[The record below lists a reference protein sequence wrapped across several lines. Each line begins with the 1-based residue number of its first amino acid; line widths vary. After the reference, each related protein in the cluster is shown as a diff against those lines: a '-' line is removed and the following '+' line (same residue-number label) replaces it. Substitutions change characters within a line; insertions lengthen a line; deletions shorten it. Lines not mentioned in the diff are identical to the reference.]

1 LREGQKEETDVPT
14 YTGTSGNNTINGS
27 NGDDWINGLGGN
39 DILNGG
45 NGNDNIDGGT
55 GNDTIDGGNGNDTIA
70 GGDGN
75 DTIAGGNGND
85 SIDGGSGNDNIVGDN
100 GDDWISGGDGN
111 DTVTGGNGNDII
123 LGGAGNDTLTGGNG
137 DDDFTGG
144 GGDDIINGDNGFDVA
159 RYTGSISDYTFF
171 NSGGYLH
178 IVHLGGAG
186 ANGHDQVKG
195 VERLIFADRVIDIGS
210 GHNKPVAVDDHVS
223 INEDAGTYSS
233 GAASV
238 KNNDFD
244 FDGDALTVTPGVF
257 VGAYGTLTLNANGTY
272 SYTLSASAQALAQG
286 QNATDSFNYI
296 VSDNDGSDTGTLVFH
311 IAGLNDAPTA
321 NPDSVSTE
329 ENLAILIDVLANDD
343 DVDNGAVLTVTAASA
358 PPGQGSASVV
368 SNQVAFDPGAD
379 FDYLA
384 VGESVDVVVAY
395 DIEDEH
401 GAPASSTVTITV
413 TGTNDGPV
421 ANPDSDTTDENGTIL
436 IDVLANDTDI
446 DNGAVLTVI
455 AASAPP
461 GQGSA
466 SVVAN
471 QVEFD
476 PGADFDYLAVG
487 ESVDVVVTY
496 DIEDEHGA
504 ATSSTIAITITGTND
519 GPVANPD
526 SDTTSENAILVV
538 DVLANDTDVDNGAVL
553 TLIAA
558 SAPPG
563 QGTATFSATQVEFD
577 PGSDFDYLA
586 AGETAVVVLTYTI
599 EDEYGSQSS
608 STVTVTIEGR
618 DEGTTTAGTEDDDVL
633 VGTGGD
639 DTIDGLGGSD
649 QIFGLAGDDQLNG
662 GDGFDLLVGGDDND
676 ILNGGN
682 NDDTLFGGDGNDQLF
697 GQADN
702 DNLSGEN
709 GDDQLSGGDGD
720 DALTGDDGDDTLDG
734 GDGDD
739 SLSGGAGTN
748 ELSGGGG
755 NDFIVADSTDGAQ
768 TIDGGDGDDTIVHY
782 YRHNASTITTG
793 TGSDTIEL
801 AYADQGTAA
810 IVVTDFTAGAG
821 GDMFRLSGAD
831 GALLGLLM
839 GWDGSSNPFGSGFLR
854 LQQSGADTL
863 LQWDQNGT
871 TGGATWET
879 LAVFQNTDAG
889 DFTEANFVPG
899 YDPDGSAPTGQTI
912 IGTEDD
918 EVLVGTIG
926 GDTIDALGGNDQVF
940 GLAGADQ
947 INGGDGFDLL
957 VGDADNDVLDGG
969 NNDDSLYGG
978 DGNDQLFGQADN
990 DNLSGE
996 NGDDQL
1002 SGGDGND
1009 TLTGGDG
1016 DDTLYGGAGEDFLI
1030 GGAGAD
1036 TFSFQSALDG
1046 PDGIFDFTSGTDKI
1060 EVSASDFG
1068 GGLTAGGTVSL
1079 VSGAD
1084 PTASAATGQFLF
1096 DTDDGRLLWDADGTG
1111 GGDAV
1116 LIATLSD
1123 IPSLTTSDFAV
1134 I

>member
-1 LREGQKEETDVPT
+1 MPS

-27 NGDDWINGLGGN
+27 NGDDLIYGLGGN

-45 NGNDNIDGGT
+45 NGNDVIDGGT

-85 SIDGGSGNDNIVGDN
+85 TIAGGSGDDNIVGNN
-100 GDDWISGGDGN
+100 GDDSISGGDGN
-111 DTVTGGNGNDII
+111 DTIDGGNGNDIV
-123 LGGAGNDTLTGGNG
+123 LGGAGNDNLTGDNG

-144 GGDDIINGDNGFDVA
+144 SGDDIIDGGNGFDVA
-159 RYTGSISDYTFF
+159 RYTGSISDYSFS

-186 ANGHDQVKG
+186 FDGHDRVRG
-195 VERLIFADRVIDIGS
+195 VERLIFADRVINIGS
-210 GHNKPVAVDDHVS
+210 GNNKPIAVDDHVS

-238 KNNDFD
+238 KSNDFD

-257 VGAYGTLTLNANGTY
+257 TGTYGTLTLNANGTY
-272 SYTLSASAQALAQG
+272 SYTLSAAAQALALG
-286 QNATDSFNYI
+286 QNATDSFNYT

-311 IAGLNDAPTA
+311 IAGLNDAPVA
-321 NPDSVSTE
+321 HSDSDTTG
-329 ENLAILIDVLANDD
+329 ENDTILVNVLANDT

-368 SNQVAFDPGAD
+368 SNQVQFDPGGDFDHLAVGESEVVLVSYSITDEHGAAASSTLAVTVTGTNDGPVANPDADTTGENHTILIDVIANDTDVDNGAVLTVTAASAPPGQGSASVVSNQVQFDPGAD

-384 VGESVDVVVAY
+384 VGESVDVVVGY

-401 GAPASSTVTITV
+401 GAAASSTVTITV

-421 ANPDSDTTDENGTIL
+421 ANPDSDTTDENAILL
-436 IDVLANDTDI
+436 IDVLANDTD
-446 DNGAVLTVI
+446 A
-455 AASAPP
+455 
-461 GQGSA
+461 
-466 SVVAN
+466 
-471 QVEFD
+471 
-476 PGADFDYLAVG
+476 
-487 ESVDVVVTY
+487 
-496 DIEDEHGA
+496 
-504 ATSSTIAITITGTND
+504 
-519 GPVANPD
+519 
-526 SDTTSENAILVV
+526 
-538 DVLANDTDVDNGAVL
+538 DNGAVL

-563 QGTATFSATQVEFD
+563 QGTASLSGNQIEFD

-586 AGETAVVVLTYTI
+586 AGETAVVVLTYSI

-608 STVTVTIEGR
+608 STVTITIEGS
-618 DEGTTTAGTEDDDVL
+618 DEGVAGTGTEDDDVL
-633 VGTGGD
+633 TGTSGD
-639 DTIDGLGGSD
+639 DTIDGLGGNDIIS
-649 QIFGLAGDDQLNG
+649 GLGGADQLNG
-662 GDGFDLLVGGDDND
+662 GDGFDYLFGDAGND
-676 ILNGGN
+676 VLNGGN
-682 NDDTLFGGDGNDQLF
+682 NDDSLFGGDGNDQLF

-702 DNLSGEN
+702 DYLSGESGN
-709 GDDQLSGGDGD
+709 DQLSGGDGND
-720 DALTGDDGDDTLDG
+720 TLTGDDGDDMLDG
-734 GDGDD
+734 GEGDD

-748 ELSGGGG
+748 VLNGGGG
-755 NDFIVADSTDGAQ
+755 NDFITADSSDGAQ

-793 TGSDTIEL
+793 AGSDTIEL
-801 AYADQGTAA
+801 AYADQGSAA
-810 IVVTDFTAGAG
+810 IIVTDFTAGAG

-831 GALLGLLM
+831 GALLSLLI

-854 LQQSGADTL
+854 LQQSGADTV
-863 LQWDQNGT
+863 LQWDQNGAA
-871 TGGATWET
+871 GGATWET
-879 LAVFQNTDAG
+879 LAVFQNSSAG

-899 YDPDGSAPTGQTI
+899 YDPDGSAPVGQTI
-912 IGTEDD
+912 TGTEDD
-918 EVLVGTIG
+918 EVLVGTVG
-926 GDTIDALGGNDQVF
+926 GDTIDGLGGNDQIF
-940 GLAGADQ
+940 GQAGADQ
-947 INGGDGFDLL
+947 LNGGDGFDLL

-969 NNDDSLYGG
+969 NNDDNLFGG

-990 DNLSGE
+990 DYLAGE
-996 NGDDQL
+996 NGNDQL

-1009 TLTGGDG
+1009 TLIG
-1016 DDTLYGGAGEDFLI
+1016 DDGNDTLNGGAGEDFLI
-1030 GGAGAD
+1030 GGDGAD

-1046 PDGIFDFTSGTDKI
+1046 PDGIFDFTGGTDKI
-1060 EVSASDFG
+1060 QVSASGFG

-1084 PTASAATGQFLF
+1084 PTASGSGGQFLF
-1096 DTDDGRLLWDADGTG
+1096 DTDDGRLLWDGDGTG
-1111 GGDAV
+1111 GGEAV
-1116 LIATLSD
+1116 LVATFSD
-1123 IPSLTTSDFAV
+1123 IPSLATSDFAV